1 MKIKKLRCLFLGYN
15 SRKTKII
22 KVLKKKNLVVKC
34 FNGNLNKLDLK
45 KFDICISFGYRKII
59 QKNHLRMFKR
69 KPINLHLSYLPFNRG
84 AHPVFWGLITKTPLG
99 VTIHEIN
106 NKLDR
111 GNILFQKKIK
121 INTKTNTFKTA
132 YKIFF
137 RQIENLFIK
146 NVNLIISENY
156 FKKKQFKKGSFH
168 KVSDLP
174 RTLTSWNIN
183 ISKYLNSIKK

>member
-22 KVLKKKNLVVKC
+22 KVLKKKNLAVKC

-99 VTIHEIN
+99 ITIHEIN
-106 NKLDR
+106 NKLDK
-111 GNILFQKKIK
+111 IFFSKKIK

-132 YKIFF
+132 YKNILVD
-137 RQIENLFIK
+137 RKLFIK
-146 NVNLIISENY
+146 M
-156 FKKKQFKKGSFH
+156 
-168 KVSDLP
+168 
-174 RTLTSWNIN
+174 
-183 ISKYLNSIKK
+183 